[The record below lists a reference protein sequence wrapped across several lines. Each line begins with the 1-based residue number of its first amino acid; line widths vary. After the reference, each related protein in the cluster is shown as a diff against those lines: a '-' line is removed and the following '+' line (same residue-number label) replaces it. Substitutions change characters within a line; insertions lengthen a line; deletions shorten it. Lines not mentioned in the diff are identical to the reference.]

1 MEQAEAGSNG
11 AGHKRI
17 NLHAG
22 SCAIVSA
29 CLAIFKLKV
38 VLIMQQKPKYIISIV
53 FKYIDTIKYIIFL
66 QIQYNR

>member
-1 MEQAEAGSNG
+1 MRVEQAEAGSNG

-22 SCAIVSA
+22 SYAIVSA

-38 VLIMQQKPKYIISIV
+38 LLIMQQKLKYTI
-53 FKYIDTIKYIIFL
+53 TIKYIIFL

>member
-1 MEQAEAGSNG
+1 MRLKQAEAGSNG

-38 VLIMQQKPKYIISIV
+38 VLIMQQKLAPKWIISILSNV
-53 FKYIDTIKYIIFL
+53 
-66 QIQYNR
+66 

>member
-1 MEQAEAGSNG
+1 MRLEQAEAGSNG

-38 VLIMQQKPKYIISIV
+38 VLIMQQKLAPKYIISIA
-53 FKYIDTIKYIIFL
+53 DS
-66 QIQYNR
+66 IQSIVSIN